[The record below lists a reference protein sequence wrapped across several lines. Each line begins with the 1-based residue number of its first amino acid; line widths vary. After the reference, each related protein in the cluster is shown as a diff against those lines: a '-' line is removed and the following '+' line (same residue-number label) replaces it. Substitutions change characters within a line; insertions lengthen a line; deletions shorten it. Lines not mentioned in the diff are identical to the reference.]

1 MLSRFFIDRPIFAWV
16 IALFIVLAGTLALV
30 RLPVEQYPSIA
41 PPQVVIQ
48 ANYPGASAETAQNS
62 VTQVIEQQ
70 LTGIDDL
77 MYFAST
83 TGSTGQIQITAT
95 FLAGT
100 NPDIA
105 QVQVQNKV
113 QQASSRLPQ
122 EVLQQGVIVQ
132 KSQFSFQLIVGI
144 SDTKGRYTNIDI
156 SDYLASRL
164 QDPLSRVPG
173 VGDVQVFGSAY
184 AMRIWLDPYKLVSY
198 KLTPADIRDAVRAQ
212 NAQVSAG
219 GPRAQPANAEPQ
231 TDATVTA
238 QKRPRTPEKF
248 ANIN

>member
-16 IALFIVLAGTLALV
+16 IAIFIALAGVLAIV

-48 ANYPGASAETAQNS
+48 TTYPGASAETAQNS

-70 LTGIDDL
+70 LTGIDNL

-83 TGSTGQIQITAT
+83 TGSTGQVQITAT

-113 QQASSRLPQ
+113 QQASSRLAAGSAAARRRRA
-122 EVLQQGVIVQ
+122 EVAVQLSADRRHLRHDGALQQHRH
-132 KSQFSFQLIVGI
+132 L
-144 SDTKGRYTNIDI
+144 R
-156 SDYLASRL
+156 
-164 QDPLSRVPG
+164 LSRQPHRSIRSRACRASATCRCSARHTRC
-173 VGDVQVFGSAY
+173 GSG
-184 AMRIWLDPYKLVSY
+184 S
-198 KLTPADIRDAVRAQ
+198 IRT
-212 NAQVSAG
+212 SSF
-219 GPRAQPANAEPQ
+219 
-231 TDATVTA
+231 
-238 QKRPRTPEKF
+238 RTT
-248 ANIN
+248 